1 MNAAGECYSV
11 NVLKVSG
18 TGTWTIEGTI
28 YAPCT
33 SIQFNGNKSTATLS
47 GMLIGYEV
55 KLQGSID
62 LKITVPPSDELK
74 PPMVYL
80 TK

>member
-1 MNAAGECYSV
+1 MRS
-11 NVLKVSG
+11 S
-18 TGTWTIEGTI
+18 
-28 YAPCT
+28 
-33 SIQFNGNKSTATLS
+33 NGNKSTAALS

-80 TK
+80 TR